1 MMQVLTTRVATLT
14 DLPELTRLWHEK
26 MVLQEQFDRRFTLM
40 PDAKTIWTQAVSKWL
55 VDSNCRV
62 EIVSHNDAL
71 VGYAIGWIKPA
82 PPGVFPTHI
91 GYITEIV
98 VDPHSHQGGV
108 GRQLLDALKEW
119 FIEREIQN
127 VVAYVP
133 RLGAVEQA
141 FWRAQG
147 AVEWVDLMW
156 IK

>member
-1 MMQVLTTRVATLT
+1 MQLLTIRAAILT

-26 MVLQEQFDRRFTLM
+26 MVLQHQFDRRFTLM
-40 PDAKTIWTQAVSKWL
+40 SNAKTVWTQTVSEWL
-55 VDSNCRV
+55 SDSNCR
-62 EIVSHNDAL
+62 IIIADHNDIFI
-71 VGYAIGWIKPA
+71 GYAIGWIRPA
-82 PPGVFPTHI
+82 TPGVLPMYI
-91 GYITEIV
+91 GCVEEIV
-98 VDPHSHQGGV
+98 VDPHSHHGGV
-108 GRQLLDALKEW
+108 GRQLLEGLKEW
-119 FIEREIQN
+119 FVERDIQN